1 MSNTQTEIK
10 RPNRRLRSGERKAL
24 LMTGDIL
31 VTLLAL
37 VIAVIVWAVD
47 DWLTFSIEFL
57 QVRIPFWFFLLPIL
71 WILLLTELYDERRAA
86 RRSETLRGVAIA
98 AGISFVL
105 YLVVYFTSDPT
116 SLPRRGVAVFIGA
129 AAILTLLWRF
139 LYIRIF
145 TTSEFMRRVL
155 IVGAGRAGSKL
166 AKIIQG
172 IYPPP
177 FYLVGLIDDDPG
189 KEGETIAGY
198 PILGT
203 GRQLLE
209 IVEKEEVTDIIFAI
223 SVEMN
228 PVLFRSLIEAEEMG
242 IEVTTMPAVYE
253 ELLKRVPITLLQS
266 DWIIRQFFD
275 VVPTGG
281 LYELAKR
288 LMDIMGALVGMFG
301 LAVIYPPV
309 ALAILL
315 DSGFPIFYSQD
326 RLGKNGQVYKIFKF
340 RTMRQNAEED
350 GEARLASENDTR
362 ITRVGRFLRKSHL
375 DEFPQFFNV
384 LRGDM
389 SLTGPRAEQVELVN
403 ILQEEVP
410 FYRARLLVKPG
421 LTGWAQVNYGYAATV
436 AQTIIKLEY
445 DLYYIKHRNL
455 WLDLTILFRTV
466 GTVVGFRGQ

>member
-1 MSNTQTEIK
+1 MSNTQTETK
-10 RPNRRLRSGERKAL
+10 KSYRRLRSGERRVI
-24 LMTGDIL
+24 LMTGDFL
-31 VTLLAL
+31 VTLLAMAIS
-37 VIAVIVWAVD
+37 VFVWAVD
-47 DWLTFSIEFL
+47 DWLTFSIEFV
-57 QVRIPFWFFLLPIL
+57 QVRIPFWFYLLPIL
-71 WILLLTELYDERRAA
+71 WIILLTELYEDRRAA
-86 RRSETLRGVAIA
+86 RRSETLRGIAVA

-116 SLPRRGVAVFIGA
+116 SLPRRGVAVFISA
-129 AAILTLLWRF
+129 AAILTLLWRL
-139 LYIRIF
+139 LYIRVF
-145 TTSEFMRRVL
+145 TASEFMRRVL
-155 IVGAGRAGSKL
+155 IVGAGRAGSRL
-166 AKIIQG
+166 AAIIQK

-177 FYLVGLIDDDPG
+177 FYLVGLIDDDPA
-189 KEGETIAGY
+189 KEGGSISGY

-203 GRQLLE
+203 GSQLLE
-209 IVEKEEVTDIIFAI
+209 IVKQEEVTDIIFAI
-223 SVEMN
+223 SVQMN
-228 PVLFRSLIEAEEMG
+228 PVLFRALIDAEELG

-253 ELLKRVPITLLQS
+253 DLLKRVPITLLQS

-281 LYELAKR
+281 LYELVKR
-288 LMDIMGALVGMFG
+288 LIDILGALVGMLG
-301 LAVIYPPV
+301 LVFIYPAV

-326 RLGKNGQVYKIFKF
+326 RLGKNGQVYKIYKF
-340 RTMRQNAEED
+340 RTMRRNAQKE
-350 GEARLASENDTR
+350 GEAKLALENDSR

-403 ILQEEVP
+403 VLQEEVP

>member
-1 MSNTQTEIK
+1 MSNTQAEPK
-10 RPNRRLRSGERKAL
+10 KFYRRLRSGERKIIL
-24 LMTGDIL
+24 LTGDLL
-31 VTLLAL
+31 VTLLAML
-37 VIAVIVWAVD
+37 AALYAWAVE
-47 DWLTFSIEFL
+47 DWLTLSLEFV
-57 QVRIPFWFFLLPIL
+57 QVRIPFWFYLLPFIWL
-71 WILLLTELYDERRAA
+71 LLLTELYDERRAS
-86 RRSETLRGVAIA
+86 RRSEVVRGIGVAAAIA
-98 AGISFVL
+98 LVL
-105 YLVVYFTSDPT
+105 YLLVYFTSEPLA
-116 SLPRRGVAVFIGA
+116 LPRRGVAVFIISA
-129 AAILTLLWRF
+129 AVFTLLWRF

-145 TTSEFMRRVL
+145 TAPEFMRRVL
-155 IVGAGRAGSKL
+155 IVGAGRAGSRL
-166 AKIIQG
+166 SGIIQG

-189 KEGETIAGY
+189 KENETVEGY

-203 GRQLLE
+203 GAQLLE
-209 IVEKEEVTDIIFAI
+209 IIEKEGVTDIIFAI

-228 PVLFRSLIEAEEMG
+228 PVLFRSLIKAEELG
-242 IEVTTMPAVYE
+242 IEVTTMPVVYE

-281 LYELAKR
+281 LYELVKR
-288 LMDIMGALVGMFG
+288 LMDILGALIG
-301 LAVIYPPV
+301 LLGLVFIFPPV

-315 DSGFPIFYSQD
+315 DSGRPIFYSQD

-340 RTMRQNAEED
+340 RTMSQDAEED
-350 GEARLASENDTR
+350 GEAKLASENDTR

-403 ILQEEVP
+403 ILQEDVP

-455 WLDLTILFRTV
+455 WLDLTILFRTI

>member
-1 MSNTQTEIK
+1 MSNTQAEPK
-10 RPNRRLRSGERKAL
+10 KFYRRLRSGERKIIL
-24 LMTGDIL
+24 LTGDFL
-31 VTLLAL
+31 VTLLAML
-37 VIAVIVWAVD
+37 AALYAWAVE
-47 DWLTFSIEFL
+47 DWLTLSLEFV
-57 QVRIPFWFFLLPIL
+57 QVRIPFWFYLLPFVWL
-71 WILLLTELYDERRAA
+71 LLLTELYDERRAS
-86 RRSETLRGVAIA
+86 RRSEVVRGIGVAAAIA
-98 AGISFVL
+98 LVL
-105 YLVVYFTSDPT
+105 YLLVYFTSEP
-116 SLPRRGVAVFIGA
+116 SALPRRGVAVFIISA
-129 AAILTLLWRF
+129 AVFTLLWRF

-145 TTSEFMRRVL
+145 TAPEFMRRVL
-155 IVGAGRAGSKL
+155 IVGAGRAGSRL
-166 AKIIQG
+166 SGIIQG

-189 KEGETIAGY
+189 KENETVEGY

-203 GRQLLE
+203 GAQLLE
-209 IVEKEEVTDIIFAI
+209 IIEKEGVTDIIFAI

-228 PVLFRSLIEAEEMG
+228 PVLFRSLIKAEELG
-242 IEVTTMPAVYE
+242 IEVTTMPVVYE

-281 LYELAKR
+281 LYELVKR
-288 LMDIMGALVGMFG
+288 LMDILGALIG
-301 LAVIYPPV
+301 LLGLVFIFPPV

-315 DSGFPIFYSQD
+315 DSGRPIFYSQD

-340 RTMRQNAEED
+340 RTMSQDAEED
-350 GEARLASENDTR
+350 GEAKLASENDTR

-403 ILQEEVP
+403 ILQEDVP

-455 WLDLTILFRTV
+455 WLDLTILFRTI

>member
-1 MSNTQTEIK
+1 MSNTQAEPK
-10 RPNRRLRSGERKAL
+10 KFYRRLRSGERKIIL
-24 LMTGDIL
+24 LTGDFL
-31 VTLLAL
+31 VTLLAML
-37 VIAVIVWAVD
+37 AALYAWAVE
-47 DWLTFSIEFL
+47 DWLTLSLEFV
-57 QVRIPFWFFLLPIL
+57 QVRIPFWFYLLPFVWL
-71 WILLLTELYDERRAA
+71 LLLTELYDERRAS
-86 RRSETLRGVAIA
+86 RRSEVVRGIGVAAAIA
-98 AGISFVL
+98 LVL
-105 YLVVYFTSDPT
+105 YLLVYFTSEP
-116 SLPRRGVAVFIGA
+116 SALPRRGVAVFIISA
-129 AAILTLLWRF
+129 AVFTLLWRF

-145 TTSEFMRRVL
+145 TAPEFMRRVL
-155 IVGAGRAGSKL
+155 IVGAGRAGSRL
-166 AKIIQG
+166 SGIIQG

-189 KEGETIAGY
+189 KENETVEGY

-203 GRQLLE
+203 GAQLLE
-209 IVEKEEVTDIIFAI
+209 IIEKEGVTDIIFAI

-228 PVLFRSLIEAEEMG
+228 PVLFRSLIKAEELG
-242 IEVTTMPAVYE
+242 IEVTTMPVVYE

-281 LYELAKR
+281 LYELVKR
-288 LMDIMGALVGMFG
+288 LMDILGALIG
-301 LAVIYPPV
+301 LLGLVFIFPPV

-315 DSGFPIFYSQD
+315 DSGRPIFYSQD

-340 RTMRQNAEED
+340 RTMSQDAEED
-350 GEARLASENDTR
+350 GEAKLASENDTR

-403 ILQEEVP
+403 ILQEDVP

-445 DLYYIKHRNL
+445 DLHYIKHRNL
-455 WLDLTILFRTV
+455 WLDLTILFRTI